1 MRRQSVRFQYF
12 LVLRKAT
19 KGNKAIAHP
28 QRVAMGGGGRAAR
41 AFVRVGVPHVGGLA
55 MQHDGYDALP
65 EHIAKAWH
73 GMARHGMAWL
83 GLAWHVHVSMCACA
97 CNFANAPLQR

>member
-1 MRRQSVRFQYF
+1 MNISFQTHVIRHATSVSEISIFSSAP
-12 LVLRKAT
+12 KAT

-28 QRVAMGGGGRAAR
+28 QRVAMGEGRAAR
-41 AFVRVGVPHVGGLA
+41 AFVRVGVGVPHVHMHVGGLA

-73 GMARHGMAWL
+73 G
-83 GLAWHVHVSMCACA
+83 LA
-97 CNFANAPLQR
+97 